1 MRSLEKPVDA
11 RVTINGQVR
20 LAHSVVMRHFVTE
33 TVLMDIN
40 SGEYF
45 RFDAGSGTLLRA
57 LVEGASIENAV
68 DLIAARYPENKDGL
82 RAELVTLYK
91 KLYALKLIR

>member
-1 MRSLEKPVDA
+1 
-11 RVTINGQVR
+11 
-20 LAHSVVMRHFVTE
+20 MRHFVTE

-45 RFDAGSGTLLRA
+45 RFDAGSGALLKA
-57 LVEGASIENAV
+57 LVDGESIENAV
-68 DLIAARYPENKDGL
+68 DLIAARYPQPKERL

-91 KLYALKLIR
+91 RLYALKLIR